1 MRSQSAS
8 YHGYRFLP
16 DIISHAVWLYH
27 RFCLSFRD
35 AEDLLAQRGV
45 TVTYETIRQWCQRF
59 GPVYARRLRRRH
71 ARVNAGGSLEPAP
84 LSRVASSATK
94 LRELQERDLSGED
107 VVALVLDGKTF
118 AEATMVVAL
127 GITMTGD
134 KRFLGFVETDT
145 ENEQVLTPFLRSL
158 VERGLDVSQGL
169 LVIVDGGKG
178 LRAAVRK
185 AFRHR
190 ALVQRCQWHTR
201 ENVVSYVAKREQPVW
216 RQRLQRAYNRP
227 EYDEALAAPPVAP
240 A

>member
-1 MRSQSAS
+1 MAIAPSMTCCCGACCMGSRAATTRRPPR
-8 YHGYRFLP
+8 RFP
-16 DIISHAVWLYH
+16 GAIG
-27 RFCLSFRD
+27 LS
-35 AEDLLAQRGV
+35 GS
-45 TVTYETIRQWCQRF
+45 TV
-59 GPVYARRLRRRH
+59 
-71 ARVNAGGSLEPAP
+71 
-84 LSRVASSATK
+84 SRAFIQASATK

-118 AEATMVVAL
+118 AESTMVVAL

-178 LRAAVRK
+178 LRAAVRH

-216 RQRLQRAYNRP
+216 RQRLQRV
-227 EYDEALAAPPVAP
+227 LPPSTVATP
-240 A
+240 PLSRSNQTA